1 MRKTPKSSAKRREGS
16 YVGFPPAEMILYYLT
31 EPHHCGLMSWS
42 KSNCGSQSVV
52 QSQRMAL
59 SPAEK
64 PESKAAAMPA
74 PSAVGA
80 TAAPAKSKTD
90 PPAGGF
96 GSKSIVLFS
105 ISLFELGFSGSYLRE
120 SRVDRC
126 DFRLRPPKCR
136 HCRR

>member
-1 MRKTPKSSAKRREGS
+1 MRKARKPKSSAKRR
-16 YVGFPPAEMILYYLT
+16 VVCRFPPAEMILFYLT